1 MIKTDSGFI
10 PFRKSQSNAEL
21 RRNDSISVIVHEFVV
36 VGPITASNLSLSKG
50 LAAER
55 ARAILSDPSH
65 ERNLARLCDCRR
77 AAEERMDVCSEPPC
91 DQKSPKVTDE
101 TEEGFASI
109 AKQKLEEDYI
119 PPVDPVDE
127 VDDELGDESVS
138 PRI

>member
-1 MIKTDSGFI
+1 
-10 PFRKSQSNAEL
+10 
-21 RRNDSISVIVHEFVV
+21 
-36 VGPITASNLSLSKG
+36 
-50 LAAER
+50 
-55 ARAILSDPSH
+55 
-65 ERNLARLCDCRR
+65 
-77 AAEERMDVCSEPPC
+77 MDVCSEPPC